1 GLSAMRAGCWRT
13 TENSCFEQ
21 SLSDAVRGYGQRRPT
36 GRCDLPGHDG
46 RPTLVQTLVRA
57 SPGAAC
63 AEEGGQGDRQA
74 DAREARRDGCGR
86 GGRGDHVQDAR
97 GPQWVV
103 AVGLRG
109 PVSGRRSRTKGAS
122 FEREVARQLR
132 ALWPGAR
139 RGIGQARSGGETP
152 DVIQTPFWIEA
163 KHRKK

>member
-1 GLSAMRAGCWRT
+1 
-13 TENSCFEQ
+13 
-21 SLSDAVRGYGQRRPT
+21 
-36 GRCDLPGHDG
+36 
-46 RPTLVQTLVRA
+46 
-57 SPGAAC
+57 
-63 AEEGGQGDRQA
+63 
-74 DAREARRDGCGR
+74 
-86 GGRGDHVQDAR
+86 R

-122 FEREVARQLR
+122 VEREVARQLR

-163 KHRKK
+163 KHRKKCSIPAAYRQAVEATDGRPVLVITKEDRAEPLVTMTLADWLQWTKTEKTS